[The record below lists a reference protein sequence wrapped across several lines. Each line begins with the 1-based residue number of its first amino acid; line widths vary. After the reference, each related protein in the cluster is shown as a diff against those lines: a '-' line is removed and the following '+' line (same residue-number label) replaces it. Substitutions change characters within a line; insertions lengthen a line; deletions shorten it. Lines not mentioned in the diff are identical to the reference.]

1 MLLWLALAPVALALL
16 LGAAGALYLRHPRFG
31 ALPEGER
38 LARIERSPN
47 WRDGEFRN
55 LEPAREAGE
64 EPGRRRGMLDFLF
77 RGGRTAP
84 QDPLPVVE
92 TDLKSLPDG
101 EFVWFGHSSFLL
113 ALGGR
118 TFLVDPVFGGSVSPV
133 PFAVKTYR
141 ASRAYRPEELPDI
154 DYVLLS
160 HDHHDH
166 VDHATLRSLMSRVG
180 KVICGLGIGAHLE
193 RWGYPPG
200 KILEGDWGDAFEPEP
215 GVRVTLETARH
226 FSGRG
231 LKWNRSLWVSFVLE
245 AGGRRVFYSGD
256 GGYGRHFAE
265 LGRKWGGFDLA
276 FLEDGQYDL
285 AWKDIHLSP
294 EETIQAALDLG
305 AEATVP
311 VHNSR
316 YSISYH
322 DWDDPLVRAREAARS
337 RGVNLMTPLMGERV
351 KVAGEERAFPAWW
364 EGRR

>member
-1 MLLWLALAPVALALL
+1 MLLWTLITVVSLAALA
-16 LGAAGALYLRHPRFG
+16 AAGGALYLRSERFG

-47 WRDGEFRN
+47 WRDGSFRN
-55 LEPAREAGE
+55 LEPART
-64 EPGRRRGMLDFLF
+64 GRESENRRGMLDFFF

-84 QDPLPVVE
+84 RNPLPVAD
-92 TDLKSLPDG
+92 TDLRSLAEG
-101 EFVWFGHSSFLL
+101 EFVWFGHSTFLFV
-113 ALGGR
+113 LGGK

-141 ASRAYRPEELPDI
+141 TDRSYGTGELPDI
-154 DYVLLS
+154 DYILLS

-166 VDHATLRSLMSRVG
+166 VDHVTLKSLMPRAG

-193 RWGYPPG
+193 RWGYPPEM
-200 KILEGDWGDAFEPEP
+200 ILEGDWGEAFEPEKD
-215 GVRVTLETARH
+215 VRITLETARH

-231 LKWNRSLWVSFVLE
+231 LAWNRSLWASFVVE

-256 GGYGRHFAE
+256 GGYGSHFAR
-265 LGRKWGGFDLA
+265 LGEKWGGFDLA

-285 AWKDIHLSP
+285 AWKDIHLAP
-294 EETIQAALDLG
+294 EETVQAALDLG
-305 AEATVP
+305 AEAAVP

-322 DWDDPLVRAREAARS
+322 DWDDPLVRVRDAARG

-351 KVAGEERAFPAWW
+351 KISAQDRIFPAWW
-364 EGRR
+364 EGRL